1 MSKNKTTDHS
11 RTDRDKRFVRSR
23 SALYFF
29 GLSHKQLSKTQMKEK
44 EQLEADANSKHHNAE
59 AGKRA
64 AKLLKVALIKASC
77 S

>member
-1 MSKNKTTDHS
+1 MTSCLS
-11 RTDRDKRFVRSR
+11 RVDQRSISLAFLTNN
-23 SALYFF
+23 SA
-29 GLSHKQLSKTQMKEK
+29 SADDEH
-44 EQLEADANSKHHNAE
+44 LEADANSKHHNAE